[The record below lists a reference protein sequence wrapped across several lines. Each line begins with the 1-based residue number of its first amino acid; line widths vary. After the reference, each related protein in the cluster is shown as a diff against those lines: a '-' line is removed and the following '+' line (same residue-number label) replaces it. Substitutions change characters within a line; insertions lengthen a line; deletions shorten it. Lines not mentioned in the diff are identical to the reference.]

1 MPDYIILPNE
11 EESSSEYPYP
21 AFAGG
26 FLFFALKYVN
36 SLRERIVILENQKQN
51 LLQNLEKEKST
62 VKQLNIKNM
71 GLSRYLMAAHRKL
84 NKSFLDLSTA
94 LNKMEKLGAQLS
106 IIKAENSALLEEHQR
121 FIRENESMKVK
132 LGSIDE
138 LKKAIRELK
147 KEMRIKGN
155 RGFLLKD
162 GKLTSNANIK
172 IEVIPARGEDNER
185 SIPTAKSK

>member
-1 MPDYIILPNE
+1 MKKKAVVNILILLLL
-11 EESSSEYPYP
+11 
-21 AFAGG
+21 GG